1 MNFNTNKNDVFLQDN
16 LVVALVD
23 KKGFVIYYEIADK
36 NNYEKSKRFYAKLKS
51 FKGL

>member
-23 KKGFVIYYEIADK
+23 KKGFVIYGVCSDL
-36 NNYEKSKRFYAKLKS
+36 LKIC
-51 FKGL
+51 LL